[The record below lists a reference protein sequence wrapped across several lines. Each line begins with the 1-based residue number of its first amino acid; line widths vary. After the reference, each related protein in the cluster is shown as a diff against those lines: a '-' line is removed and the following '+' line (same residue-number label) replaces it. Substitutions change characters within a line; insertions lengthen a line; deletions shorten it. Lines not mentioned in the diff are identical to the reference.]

1 MYFSFKFFLFFYFPY
16 QIFLNTLS
24 EELASPVQSKPQEN
38 NLVFGPANSGR
49 MKSYRS
55 RANSVSSISPLFFT
69 KEEPKAKLLHQHSD
83 STDCSFDAIYS
94 GQNDDDNHNYN
105 HTYNE
110 MNKSSKILTMTSGEK
125 KLHDKYDDHLMQS
138 ISQSIKLNDID
149 DSDLQEDKID
159 QIIFNLEN
167 KEKQEMFNL
176 HHHQNQIQNM
186 EIERNIVNR
195 SLKFIR
201 SLSGNAFSGISVDD

>member
-1 MYFSFKFFLFFYFPY
+1 
-16 QIFLNTLS
+16 
-24 EELASPVQSKPQEN
+24 
-38 NLVFGPANSGR
+38 
-49 MKSYRS
+49 
-55 RANSVSSISPLFFT
+55 
-69 KEEPKAKLLHQHSD
+69 
-83 STDCSFDAIYS
+83 
-94 GQNDDDNHNYN
+94 
-105 HTYNE
+105 